1 MGDSFL
7 RSNLLQNM
15 LLLKLLYL
23 LLHQLLRLF
32 CFIVTGFAKFLWHLV
47 EKVLKF
53 SILDNVFHYFVGLVL
68 IIAANVLLVCHFD
81 VTVL

>member
-1 MGDSFL
+1 MGDSFF

-32 CFIVTGFAKFLWHLV
+32 CFIVIGFAKFLWHLV

-53 SILDNVFHYFVGLVL
+53 SILESVFHYFVGLVL
-68 IIAANVLLVCHFD
+68 IFSANILLVCHLNI
-81 VTVL
+81 TVL